1 MKKLILTIVMIM
13 LFVGNSFAYNPDTFY
28 DEETINVN
36 GQRPKVDIEVSEIE
50 VRILAEDFVD
60 GVANKSV
67 RISNEGSVP
76 CHLAIELG
84 KVPVDLEVS
93 ARVDDDF
100 LLKNESTDLNIV
112 VELTDMME
120 EADFTFTILIKASL
134 RP

>member
-1 MKKLILTIVMIM
+1 MKKLILAVVMIM
-13 LFVGNSFAYNPDTFY
+13 LFVGNSFAYKPDSFK
-28 DEETINVN
+28 DEETINVY

-50 VRILAEDFVD
+50 VRILAEDFID

-84 KVPVDLEVS
+84 QVPVDLQVS
-93 ARVDDDF
+93 AKVDDDF
-100 LLKNESTDLNIV
+100 LLKNASTDLNIV
-112 VELTDMME
+112 VELTDQQE
-120 EADFTFTILIKASL
+120 VEDFTFTILIKASL